1 MMIITFYVVF
11 AVNTSVTNIDNNN
24 NIKKERNISNKD
36 LYFFKSPF
44 LSKNLKQ
51 ELLAF

>member
-11 AVNTSVTNIDNNN
+11 AINTSVTNIDNN
-24 NIKKERNISNKD
+24 ITEEINISNKD
-36 LYFFKSPF
+36 LYFFKSLV

-51 ELLAF
+51 EQLLAF